1 MRLSVGYKTSS
12 FLKVYMD
19 LFDYRI
25 KEVSMQN
32 ALSDYVTPVGY
43 RSSYKGV
50 PFGRYAEVLPFID
63 FTKYYVMFRGPR
75 PCRSQASTRK
85 RDAKAFDVY
94 MRSARDTYELRTE
107 REAFQRGVEWA
118 NNRSH

>member
-1 MRLSVGYKTSS
+1 MKE
-12 FLKVYMD
+12 YMD
-19 LFDYRI
+19 YRL

-32 ALSDYVTPVGY
+32 ALSDYVAPVGF

-50 PFGRYAEVLPFID
+50 PFGRYAEVLRFID
-63 FTKYYVMFRGPR
+63 FTKYFVMFRGPR
-75 PCRSQASTRK
+75 PRFNQSSTRK

-94 MRSARDTYELRTE
+94 MRDARTTNELRIE
-107 REAFQRGVEWA
+107 REAFYRGVQWA